1 MPSYVI
7 TDKCDGCKALDK
19 TACQHICPNDLM
31 VLDKEKMKAFNQAP
45 DMCWECMCCV
55 KICPVQAMEVRG
67 YADFVPL
74 GASVTPLR
82 STDSIMWT
90 VKFRNGTLKRFKFP
104 IRTTPEGQAVPD
116 GGFASGDDLKSQEL
130 FTEPASCGMDTL
142 PPVK

>member
-55 KICPVQAMEVRG
+55 KLCPVQAIEIRG

-74 GASVTPLR
+74 GATVTPL
-82 STDSIMWT
+82 
-90 VKFRNGTLKRFKFP
+90 
-104 IRTTPEGQAVPD
+104 PD
-116 GGFASGDDLKSQEL
+116 GGFGSGDDLNSQEL